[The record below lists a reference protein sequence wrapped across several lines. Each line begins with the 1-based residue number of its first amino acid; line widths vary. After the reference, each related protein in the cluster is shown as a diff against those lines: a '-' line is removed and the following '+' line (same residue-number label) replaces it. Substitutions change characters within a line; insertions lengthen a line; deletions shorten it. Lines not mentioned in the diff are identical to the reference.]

1 MLESLPVTESSHIRK
16 AEEQSSDIPVTVLTL
31 IEKWGNQLLIS

>member
-31 IEKWGNQLLIS
+31 IEK